1 MFYISLSKKF
11 NLYSFLISFLLSI
24 TNLSLSLTFHLERKK
39 NNFQEHWKIVDQRIP
54 QIQFLI
60 NYQMY
65 CNIIMILIIND
76 FIKFSLQY
84 SISLLIFAIWKR
96 KSESLV
102 INRKNQLPMPTLS
115 RYPASDGIARSTII
129 HCTSVNSSSA
139 KTRQNLADALDLPSP
154 RFPPRFRPSSN
165 KSSISLSLYSRFT
178 SSGSRDTCSRALY
191 RVLLLGKLVAS

>member
-1 MFYISLSKKF
+1 
-11 NLYSFLISFLLSI
+11 
-24 TNLSLSLTFHLERKK
+24 
-39 NNFQEHWKIVDQRIP
+39 
-54 QIQFLI
+54 
-60 NYQMY
+60 MY

-96 KSESLV
+96 ESLV